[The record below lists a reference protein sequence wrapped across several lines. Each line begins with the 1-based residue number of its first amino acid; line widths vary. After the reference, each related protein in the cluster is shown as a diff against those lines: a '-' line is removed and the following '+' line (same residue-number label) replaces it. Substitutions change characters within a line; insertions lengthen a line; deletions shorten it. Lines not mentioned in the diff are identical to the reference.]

1 MLTPIREVVRV
12 ALQPTSK
19 AMPKENPLSA
29 YHIQRTQQQIGLIQV
44 IYHIGHNK
52 QSLYSI
58 TKIDETTI
66 IMY

>member
-12 ALQPTSK
+12 ALQSTSK

-29 YHIQRTQQQIGLIQV
+29 YHIQRTQQRIGPIQI

-58 TKIDETTI
+58 TKIDGTAI
-66 IMY
+66 IIY